1 MALARQL
8 TSSASLKCKVQVQS
22 PLLLKWGHVAA
33 RRRLGS
39 ESNKLIATNVK
50 RPRNVNVPRAAAIL
64 YGDWGTSKAYVIGLA
79 FAVGG
84 YASFWLIAAMCVLTA
99 LVGINYMIICRLYP
113 DGGGVYAS
121 VRHRSEIISIVGA
134 FLLIADYLVTA
145 AISALSAFQY
155 LGVPHPEK
163 FAAAAI
169 LIIGLLNL
177 LGPKHTGGL
186 AFLISV
192 PTAIVVI
199 TLGLFSLPHLGAAIG
214 HLQPLHGGFWGNWAG
229 FVGIVLALSGV
240 EAIANATGVMRLDP
254 GSTEA
259 NPSVRKTSTPA
270 LLWVMVE
277 VCIFTALLGLAMHA
291 LGGLQIADGDVN
303 APGAKGVRDY
313 MLRYMG
319 QTFVGGALGPA
330 VGHAFGFA
338 VSITFGFL
346 LLSAVNTAIVDLIT
360 IQFLMARDR
369 ELPLIFQR
377 LNKWGVPS
385 AGMLLATIVPM
396 FLVLLVKDMVGLAD
410 LYAVGVV
417 GAIATNLGATA
428 TDRKLPIKTWER
440 TLMFGTFIVMAAIEM
455 SLLIDKP
462 NARYFAVT
470 ILAVG
475 LILRGLVQER
485 RAKKEATPPLVPEKL
500 SVSTDAGVAA
510 TPTAELAI
518 ASLGGEAILCAIRGT
533 GRTLEFA
540 LKEARETGHRLYLL
554 FVREQ
559 PFMTEQDINRK
570 WQEDPEASTIFA
582 EAKSKTDANNPP
594 LFCYAVSPSAAET
607 IVDVA
612 ATLGASRLIL
622 GAPKRNA
629 LINILRGNVIR
640 EVSDLLP
647 EEIDL
652 LVYA

>member
-1 MALARQL
+1 
-8 TSSASLKCKVQVQS
+8 
-22 PLLLKWGHVAA
+22 
-33 RRRLGS
+33 
-39 ESNKLIATNVK
+39 LIPTNIK
-50 RPRNVNVPRAAAIL
+50 RPRNVDVPRAAAIL

-79 FAVGG
+79 FAVAG

-121 VRHRSEIISIVGA
+121 VRHRSEVISIVGA

-163 FAAAAI
+163 FAAASI

-177 LGPKHTGGL
+177 LGPKQTGGL
-186 AFLISV
+186 AFLVSV
-192 PTAIVVI
+192 PTAIVVV
-199 TLGLFSLPHLGAAIG
+199 TLGLFSLPHLGTALG
-214 HLQPLHGGFWGNWAG
+214 HLQPLHGTFGQNWAG

-254 GSTEA
+254 GSTEVH
-259 NPSVRKTSTPA
+259 PSVSKTSTPA
-270 LLWVMVE
+270 ILIVMIE
-277 VCIFTALLGLAMHA
+277 VCLFTALLGLAMNA
-291 LGGLQIADGDVN
+291 LGGLQIVNGDVN
-303 APGAKGVRDY
+303 APGAEGVRDY

-319 QTFVGGALGPA
+319 QIFVGGTLGP
-330 VGHAFGFA
+330 VLGHAFGFI
-338 VSITFGFL
+338 VSIVFGLL
-346 LLSAVNTAIVDLIT
+346 LLSAVNTAVVDLIA
-360 IQFLMARDR
+360 IQFLMSRDR
-369 ELPLIFQR
+369 EIPTIFQR

-385 AGMLLATIVPM
+385 AGMLLATVVPM
-396 FLVLLVKDMVGLAD
+396 LLVIAVKDMSGLAD

-417 GAIATNLGATA
+417 GAIATNLGATS
-428 TDRKLPIKTWER
+428 TDRKLSIKASER
-440 TLMFGTFIVMAAIEM
+440 ALMFGTFLVMAAIEI
-455 SLLIDKP
+455 SLLVDKP

-470 ILAVG
+470 VLAVG

-485 RAKKEATPPLVPEKL
+485 RMKREAAPAFAAQQSHIHLARPMPEATGI
-500 SVSTDAGVAA
+500 SA
-510 TPTAELAI
+510 
-518 ASLGGEAILCAIRGT
+518 GEAILCAIRGR
-533 GRTLEFA
+533 GRTLDFA
-540 LKEARETGHRLYLL
+540 LREAQHLGARLYLL

-559 PFMTEQDINRK
+559 TFMTEQDTKRK
-570 WQEDPEASTIFA
+570 WQEDPEASAVFA
-582 EAKSKTDANNPP
+582 EAQRKAADHQP

-612 ATLGASRLIL
+612 ATLGASRVIL
-622 GAPKRNA
+622 GAPQRNA
-629 LINILRGNVIR
+629 LINLLRGNVIR
-640 EVSDLLP
+640 EVSNSLP

>member
-1 MALARQL
+1 MI
-8 TSSASLKCKVQVQS
+8 
-22 PLLLKWGHVAA
+22 P
-33 RRRLGS
+33 
-39 ESNKLIATNVK
+39 TNVK
-50 RPRNVNVPRAAAIL
+50 RPRNVDWKRAAAIL

-79 FAVGG
+79 FAVAG
-84 YASFWLIAAMCVLTA
+84 YASFWLIALMCVLTA

-121 VRHRSEIISIVGA
+121 VRHRSEVISIVGA

-163 FAAAAI
+163 FAALSI

-177 LGPKHTGGL
+177 LGPKQTGGL

-192 PTAIVVI
+192 PTAIVVVV
-199 TLGLFSLPHLGAAIG
+199 LGLFSLPHMGEALG
-214 HLQPLHGGFWGNWAG
+214 HLQPLHGSFSQNWAG

-240 EAIANATGVMRLDP
+240 EAIANATGVMKLDP
-254 GSTEA
+254 GSSDA
-259 NPSVRKTSTPA
+259 NPCVVRTSTPA
-270 LLWVMVE
+270 ILMVMIE
-277 VCIFTALLGLAMHA
+277 VCFFTALFGLAAHA
-291 LGGLQIADGDVN
+291 LNGLEIVNGDVN
-303 APGAKGVRDY
+303 APGAEGVRDY

-319 QTFVGGALGPA
+319 QVFVGGAFGPA
-330 VGHAFGFA
+330 FGHIFA
-338 VSITFGFL
+338 VVVSVVFGLL
-346 LLSAVNTAIVDLIT
+346 LLSASNTAIVDLIA
-360 IQFLMARDR
+360 IQFLMSRDR
-369 ELPLIFQR
+369 ELPKVFQR
-377 LNKWGVPS
+377 LNKWGVPA

-396 FLVLLVKDMVGLAD
+396 LLVILVKDMAGLAD

-417 GAIATNLGATA
+417 GAIATNLGATS
-428 TDRKLPIKTWER
+428 TDRKLSIKSWER
-440 TLMFGTFIVMAAIEM
+440 MLMFATFLVMAAIEL
-455 SLLIDKP
+455 SLLVDKP

-485 RAKKEATPPLVPEKL
+485 RMKKEVAPHLPASVPVQLTRNEPEA
-500 SVSTDAGVAA
+500 DIG
-510 TPTAELAI
+510 
-518 ASLGGEAILCAIRGT
+518 ASEAILCAIRGT
-533 GRTLEFA
+533 GRTLDFA
-540 LKEARETGHRLYLL
+540 LREARETGRRLYLL

-559 PFMTEQDINRK
+559 RFMTEQDTKRK
-570 WQEDPEASTIFA
+570 WQEDPEASEIFA
-582 EAKSKTDANNPP
+582 SAKSKAGDRPP
-594 LFCYAVSPSAAET
+594 LFCYAVSESAAET
-607 IVDVA
+607 IADVA

-622 GAPKRNA
+622 GAPRRNA
-629 LINILRGNVIR
+629 LVNILRGNLVR

>member
-1 MALARQL
+1 MI
-8 TSSASLKCKVQVQS
+8 
-22 PLLLKWGHVAA
+22 P
-33 RRRLGS
+33 
-39 ESNKLIATNVK
+39 TNVK
-50 RPRNVNVPRAAAIL
+50 RPRNVDWKRAAAIL

-79 FAVGG
+79 FAVAG
-84 YASFWLIAAMCVLTA
+84 YASFWLIALMCVLTA
-99 LVGINYMIICRLYP
+99 LVGVNYMIICRLYP

-121 VRHRSEIISIVGA
+121 VRHRSEVISIVGA

-163 FAAAAI
+163 FAAIAM
-169 LIIGLLNL
+169 LIVGLLNL
-177 LGPKHTGGL
+177 LGPKQTGGL

-192 PTAIVVI
+192 PTAIVVVV
-199 TLGLFSLPHLGAAIG
+199 LGLFSLPHIGEAFG
-214 HLQPLHGGFWGNWAG
+214 HLQPLHGSLSQNWAG

-240 EAIANATGVMRLDP
+240 EAIANATGVMKLDP
-254 GSTEA
+254 GSTDA
-259 NPSVRKTSTPA
+259 KPCVVKTSTPA
-270 LLWVMVE
+270 ILWVMIE
-277 VCIFTALLGLAMHA
+277 VCVFTALFGLAAHA
-291 LGGLQIADGDVN
+291 LSGLQIVGGDVN
-303 APGAKGVRDY
+303 APGAEGVRDY

-319 QTFVGGALGPA
+319 QVFVGGALGPPF
-330 VGHAFGFA
+330 GHIFA
-338 VSITFGFL
+338 VIVSIVFGLL
-346 LLSAVNTAIVDLIT
+346 LLSASNTAIVDLIA
-360 IQFLMARDR
+360 IQFLMSRDR
-369 ELPLIFQR
+369 ELPKIFQR

-396 FLVLLVKDMVGLAD
+396 LLVIIVKDMSGLAD

-417 GAIATNLGATA
+417 GAIATNLGATS
-428 TDRKLPIKTWER
+428 TDRKLSIKSWER
-440 TLMFGTFIVMAAIEM
+440 TLMFATFIVMAAIEL

-485 RAKKEATPPLVPEKL
+485 RMKKEAAPLLPASAPVQLARSESAL
-500 SVSTDAGVAA
+500 SDAG
-510 TPTAELAI
+510 T
-518 ASLGGEAILCAIRGT
+518 GEAILCAIRGT
-533 GRTLEFA
+533 GRTLDFA
-540 LKEARETGHRLYLL
+540 LREARETGRRLYLL

-559 PFMTEQDINRK
+559 RFMTEQDTKRK
-570 WQEDPEASTIFA
+570 WQEDPEASQIFDA
-582 EAKSKTDANNPP
+582 AKKQAGDRPP
-594 LFCYAVSPSAAET
+594 LFCYAVSESAAEA
-607 IVDVA
+607 IADIA

-622 GAPKRNA
+622 GAPRRNA
-629 LINILRGNVIR
+629 LVNILRGNLVR

>member
-1 MALARQL
+1 MIP
-8 TSSASLKCKVQVQS
+8 TD
-22 PLLLKWGHVAA
+22 
-33 RRRLGS
+33 
-39 ESNKLIATNVK
+39 VK
-50 RPRNVNVPRAAAIL
+50 RPRNVDWKRAAAIL

-79 FAVGG
+79 FAVAG
-84 YASFWLIAAMCVLTA
+84 YASFWLIAFMCVLTA

-121 VRHRSEIISIVGA
+121 VRHRSEVISIVGA

-163 FAAAAI
+163 FAALAM
-169 LIIGLLNL
+169 LVIGLLNL
-177 LGPKHTGGL
+177 LGPKQTGGL

-192 PTAIVVI
+192 PTAIVVVV
-199 TLGLFSLPHLGAAIG
+199 LGLFSLPHIGEALG
-214 HLQPLHGGFWGNWAG
+214 HLQPLHGSLAQNWAG

-240 EAIANATGVMRLDP
+240 EAIANATGVMKLDP
-254 GSTEA
+254 GSTDA
-259 NPSVRKTSTPA
+259 KPCVVKTSTPA
-270 LLWVMVE
+270 ILWVMIE
-277 VCIFTALLGLAMHA
+277 VCIFTALFGLAAHA
-291 LGGLQIADGDVN
+291 LNGLQVVGGDVN
-303 APGAKGVRDY
+303 APGAEGVRDY
-313 MLRYMG
+313 MLRYMS
-319 QTFVGGALGPA
+319 QVFVGGAFGPPF
-330 VGHAFGFA
+330 GHIFA
-338 VSITFGFL
+338 VIVSIVFGLL
-346 LLSAVNTAIVDLIT
+346 LLSASNTAIVDLIA
-360 IQFLMARDR
+360 IQFLMSRDR
-369 ELPLIFQR
+369 ELPKIFQR

-396 FLVLLVKDMVGLAD
+396 LLVIIVKDMSGLAD

-417 GAIATNLGATA
+417 GAIATNLGATS
-428 TDRKLPIKTWER
+428 TDRKLSIKSWER
-440 TLMFGTFIVMAAIEM
+440 TLMFATFLVMAAIEL

-485 RAKKEATPPLVPEKL
+485 RMKKEAAAPLPASVPVQLTRTE
-500 SVSTDAGVAA
+500 SAGAD
-510 TPTAELAI
+510 TGT
-518 ASLGGEAILCAIRGT
+518 GEAILCAIRGT
-533 GRTLEFA
+533 GRTLDFA
-540 LKEARETGHRLYLL
+540 LREARETGRRLYLL

-559 PFMTEQDINRK
+559 RFMTDQDTKRK
-570 WQEDPEASTIFA
+570 WEEDPEASEIFA
-582 EAKSKTDANNPP
+582 TARNKAGDRQP
-594 LFCYAVSPSAAET
+594 LFCYAVSESAAET
-607 IVDVA
+607 IADIA

-622 GAPKRNA
+622 GAPRRNA
-629 LINILRGNVIR
+629 LVNILRGNLVR

>member
-1 MALARQL
+1 MI
-8 TSSASLKCKVQVQS
+8 
-22 PLLLKWGHVAA
+22 P
-33 RRRLGS
+33 
-39 ESNKLIATNVK
+39 TNVK
-50 RPRNVNVPRAAAIL
+50 RPRNVDWKRAAAIL

-79 FAVGG
+79 FAVAG

-99 LVGINYMIICRLYP
+99 LVGINYTIICRLYP

-121 VRHRSEIISIVGA
+121 VRHRSQVISIVGA

-163 FAAAAI
+163 FSAAAI
-169 LIIGLLNL
+169 LVIGLLNL
-177 LGPKHTGGL
+177 LGPKNTGGL
-186 AFLISV
+186 AFLVSV
-192 PTAIVVI
+192 PTGLVVI
-199 TLGLFSLPHLGAAIG
+199 VLGLFSLPHIG
-214 HLQPLHGGFWGNWAG
+214 EAFGRLQPLHGTFAQNWAG

-240 EAIANATGVMRLDP
+240 EAIANATGVMKLDP
-254 GSTEA
+254 GSSDG
-259 NPSVRKTSTPA
+259 NPSVVKTSTPA
-270 LLWVMVE
+270 ILVVMIE
-277 VCIFTALLGLAMHA
+277 VCVFTALLGLAMHA
-291 LGGLQIADGDVN
+291 LDGLQIVNGDVN
-303 APGAKGVRDY
+303 APGAQGVRDY

-319 QTFVGGALGPA
+319 QVFVGGALGPA
-330 VGHAFGFA
+330 LGHAFGFV
-338 VSITFGFL
+338 VSIVFALL
-346 LLSAVNTAIVDLIT
+346 LLSAVNTAIVDLIM
-360 IQFLMARDR
+360 IQFLMSRDR
-369 ELPLIFQR
+369 ELPAVFSR

-385 AGMLLATIVPM
+385 FGMALATIVPIL
-396 FLVLLVKDMVGLAD
+396 LVILVKDMAGLAD

-428 TDRKLPIKTWER
+428 TDRKLSIKSWER
-440 TLMFGTFIVMAAIEM
+440 TLMFATFIVMAAIEM

-485 RAKKEATPPLVPEKL
+485 RMKKEAAPRLVPERL
-500 SVSTDAGVAA
+500 PVETTAGGVVAR
-510 TPTAELAI
+510 P
-518 ASLGGEAILCAIRGT
+518 ASETEPASFGAEAILCAIRGT
-533 GRTLEFA
+533 GRTLDFA
-540 LKEARETGHRLYLL
+540 LREARKTGARLYLL

-559 PFMTEQDINRK
+559 PFMTQQDSKRK
-570 WQEDPEASTIFA
+570 WQEDSEASAIFA
-582 EAKSKTDANNPP
+582 EAKEKAADHPP

-612 ATLGASRLIL
+612 ATLGASRVIL
-622 GAPKRNA
+622 GAPRRHA
-629 LINILRGNVIR
+629 LINMLRGNVIR
-640 EVSDLLP
+640 DVSNSLP

>member
-1 MALARQL
+1 M
-8 TSSASLKCKVQVQS
+8 
-22 PLLLKWGHVAA
+22 
-33 RRRLGS
+33 
-39 ESNKLIATNVK
+39 IATNVR
-50 RPRNVNVPRAAAIL
+50 RPRNVDVPRAAAIL

-99 LVGINYMIICRLYP
+99 LVGINYIIICRLYP

-121 VRHRSEIISIVGA
+121 VRHRSEVISIVGA

-169 LIIGLLNL
+169 LVIGLLNL

-199 TLGLFSLPHLGAAIG
+199 TLGLFSLPHLHAAFG
-214 HLQPLHGGFWGNWAG
+214 HLQPLHGSFWQNWSG

-254 GSTEA
+254 GTTEA
-259 NPSVRKTSTPA
+259 KPSVTKTSTPA
-270 LLWVMVE
+270 LLLVMVE
-277 VCIFTALLGLAMHA
+277 VCVFTALLGLAMHA
-291 LGGLQIADGDVN
+291 LGGLQISHGDVN
-303 APGAKGVRDY
+303 APGAEGVRDY

-319 QTFVGGALGPA
+319 ETFVGGALGAPL
-330 VGHAFGFA
+330 GHAFGFA

-369 ELPLIFQR
+369 EMPSIFQR

-385 AGMLLATIVPM
+385 CGMLLATIVPM
-396 FLVLLVKDMVGLAD
+396 ALVLLVKDMVGLAD

-428 TDRKLPIKTWER
+428 TDRKLSIKTWER
-440 TLMFGTFIVMAAIEM
+440 AFMFGTFVVMAAIEM

-475 LILRGLVQER
+475 LILRGLVQEHR
-485 RAKKEATPPLVPEKL
+485 TKREAALAPEASPMQTAGLAARA
-500 SVSTDAGVAA
+500 AA
-510 TPTAELAI
+510 TGMPN
-518 ASLGGEAILCAIRGT
+518 GEAMLCAIRGP
-533 GRTLEFA
+533 GRTLDFA
-540 LKEARETGHRLYLL
+540 LREARETGRRLYLL

-559 PFMTEQDINRK
+559 RFMTEQDAKRK
-570 WQEDPEASTIFA
+570 WQEDPEASVIFENA
-582 EAKSKTDANNPP
+582 RARCPDSPP
-594 LFCYAVSPSAAET
+594 LFCYAVSDSASQT
-607 IVDVA
+607 IVDIA
-612 ATLGASRLIL
+612 ATLGAARLIL
-622 GAPKRNA
+622 GAPGRHAMTN
-629 LINILRGNVIR
+629 LLRGNLVR
-640 EVSDLLP
+640 EVSNMLP

>member
-1 MALARQL
+1 
-8 TSSASLKCKVQVQS
+8 
-22 PLLLKWGHVAA
+22 
-33 RRRLGS
+33 
-39 ESNKLIATNVK
+39 LIATNVK
-50 RPRNVNVPRAAAIL
+50 RPRNVDVPRAAAIL

-79 FAVGG
+79 FAVAG

-121 VRHRSEIISIVGA
+121 VRHRSEVISIVGA

-155 LGVPHPEK
+155 IGVPHPEK

-177 LGPKHTGGL
+177 LGPKQTGGL

-192 PTAIVVI
+192 PTAIVVVV
-199 TLGLFSLPHLGAAIG
+199 LGLFSLPHIGEAFG
-214 HLQPLHGGFWGNWAG
+214 HLQPLHGTFSQNWAG

-240 EAIANATGVMRLDP
+240 EAIANATGVMKLDP
-254 GSTEA
+254 GSTDA
-259 NPSVRKTSTPA
+259 NPSVRKTATPA
-270 LLWVMVE
+270 ILWVMIE
-277 VCIFTALLGLAMHA
+277 VCVFTALFGLAAHA
-291 LGGLQIADGDVN
+291 LNGLQVVNSDVN
-303 APGAKGVRDY
+303 APGAEGVRDY

-319 QTFVGGALGPA
+319 QIFVGGALGPA
-330 VGHAFGFA
+330 VGHIFA
-338 VSITFGFL
+338 VIVSVVFGLL
-346 LLSAVNTAIVDLIT
+346 LLSAANTAIVDLIA
-360 IQFLMARDR
+360 IQFLMSRDR
-369 ELPLIFQR
+369 ELPNIFQR

-396 FLVLLVKDMVGLAD
+396 LLVIIVKNMSGLAD

-417 GAIATNLGATA
+417 GAIATNLGATS
-428 TDRKLPIKTWER
+428 TDRNLTIKTWER
-440 TLMFGTFIVMAAIEM
+440 TLMFGTFIIMAAIEM

-485 RAKKEATPPLVPEKL
+485 RLKKEAIPTPAL
-500 SVSTDAGVAA
+500 A
-510 TPTAELAI
+510 TNT
-518 ASLGGEAILCAIRGT
+518 LGGSSSPLLDVNVGGASTTLGAESILCAIRGT
-533 GRTLEFA
+533 GRTLDFA
-540 LKEARETGHRLYLL
+540 LREARETGRRLYLL

-559 PFMTEQDINRK
+559 PFMTEQDAKRK

-582 EAKSKTDANNPP
+582 EAKAKTGAHNPP

-629 LINILRGNVIR
+629 LLNLLRGNVIR
-640 EVSDLLP
+640 EVSSSLP